1 MGQLPLLML
10 PLILGMDTMVILTD
24 ITEDTTDTDTLTVTT
39 EARGPL
45 RQNPKLLL
53 LPTPKLR
60 LVLRPGTDITTV
72 MDLDTMVDTTDILT
86 IMDTIILERGLLKPN
101 LRQKPKPM
109 PNLGDI
115 TVTLTDTD
123 TIEDTTDTLMAV
135 TTMASKFL
143 LEKKIRNFL
152 PF

>member
-1 MGQLPLLML
+1 ML
-10 PLILGMDTMVILTD
+10 PLMLGMDTMVILTD

-72 MDLDTMVDTTDILT
+72 MDLDTMVMVLDTMVDTTDILT
-86 IMDTIILERGLLKPN
+86 IMDTIILERGLLKPT

-109 PNLGDI
+109 PNLGD
-115 TVTLTDTD
+115 
-123 TIEDTTDTLMAV
+123 
-135 TTMASKFL
+135 
-143 LEKKIRNFL
+143 
-152 PF
+152 

>member
-1 MGQLPLLML
+1 MG
-10 PLILGMDTMVILTD
+10 MVILTD

-60 LVLRPGTDITTV
+60 LVLRPGTVDTMV
-72 MDLDTMVDTTDILT
+72 MVLDTMVDTTDILT
-86 IMDTIILERGLLKPN
+86 IMDTIILERGLLKPD

>member
-10 PLILGMDTMVILTD
+10 PLMLGMDTMVILTD

-45 RQNPKLLL
+45 RQNPKLPL

-72 MDLDTMVDTTDILT
+72 MDLDTMDMLT

-109 PNLGDI
+109 PNLGNI

-143 LEKKIRNFL
+143 L
-152 PF
+152 

>member
-1 MGQLPLLML
+1 MG
-10 PLILGMDTMVILTD
+10 MVILTD
-24 ITEDTTDTDTLTVTT
+24 ITEDSTGGDTLTDTT

-72 MDLDTMVDTTDILT
+72 MDLDTMVMVLDTMVDTTDILT

-143 LEKKIRNFL
+143 L
-152 PF
+152 

>member
-1 MGQLPLLML
+1 MGLLML
-10 PLILGMDTMVILTD
+10 PLMLGMDTMVILTD

-39 EARGPL
+39 EARGLL
-45 RQNPKLLL
+45 RQNPKLPL

-72 MDLDTMVDTTDILT
+72 MDLDTMVMVLDTMVDTTDILIIT
-86 IMDTIILERGLLKPN
+86 DTIILERGLLKPN

-123 TIEDTTDTLMAV
+123 TIGDTTDTLMAV

-143 LEKKIRNFL
+143 L
-152 PF
+152 

>member
-1 MGQLPLLML
+1 ML
-10 PLILGMDTMVILTD
+10 PLMLGMDTMVILTD

-45 RQNPKLLL
+45 RQNPKLPL

-72 MDLDTMVDTTDILT
+72 MVLDTMVMVLDTMVDTTDILIIT
-86 IMDTIILERGLLKPN
+86 DTITLERGLLKPN
-101 LRQKPKPM
+101 LKQKQKPKPN
-109 PNLGDI
+109 PGDI

-123 TIEDTTDTLMAV
+123 
-135 TTMASKFL
+135 
-143 LEKKIRNFL
+143 
-152 PF
+152 

>member
-1 MGQLPLLML
+1 M
-10 PLILGMDTMVILTD
+10 LGMDTMVILTD

-45 RQNPKLLL
+45 RQNPKLPL
-53 LPTPKLR
+53 LPTPKLI
-60 LVLRPGTDITTV
+60 LPLMLGTDTTAMVLDTMV
-72 MDLDTMVDTTDILT
+72 MVLDTMVDTTDILT

-115 TVTLTDTD
+115 TVTLTETD

-143 LEKKIRNFL
+143 L
-152 PF
+152 

>member
-45 RQNPKLLL
+45 RQNSKLLL

-72 MDLDTMVDTTDILT
+72 MDLDTMVMVLDTMVDTTDILT

-101 LRQKPKPM
+101 LRQKPKP
-109 PNLGDI
+109 NLGDI

-135 TTMASKFL
+135 TTMA
-143 LEKKIRNFL
+143 
-152 PF
+152 

>member
-1 MGQLPLLML
+1 MGRPKQLQLPLLML
-10 PLILGMDTMVILTD
+10 PLMLGMDTMVILTD

-45 RQNPKLLL
+45 RQNPKLPL

-72 MDLDTMVDTTDILT
+72 MDLDTMVMVLDTMVDTTDILT
-86 IMDTIILERGLLKPN
+86 IMDTIILERGLL
-101 LRQKPKPM
+101 KPKPM

-135 TTMASKFL
+135 TTM
-143 LEKKIRNFL
+143 
-152 PF
+152 